1 MRASRLA
8 LLLSVIF
15 GASALQGCT
24 KGSGQQ
30 GPDATAPG
38 KGSVR
43 PSAEGLTATSSSAPG
58 TYHLSDKSSDLSVD
72 AVLRGVSPVPRAIQA
87 DGSAIFRGAYGGADL
102 VERTT
107 PDGVED
113 FIVFASAP
121 ALEQTDYDVALG
133 PTVAGLR
140 LVENV
145 LEFVD
150 SAGVPRIRISPP
162 YITGADGVTST
173 AALTVGGCAYDTDL
187 TPPWNRPPV
196 SPGAARCALHVSWAG
211 QAVVYPATLDP
222 SWTWTGLMVHP
233 RFGHLAFAL
242 PNGQVLAVGGEIS
255 YRLFDKLAFI
265 GVTNTAEIY
274 DPILRKWTPTGSMG
288 IPRTM
293 AAGAKLASGKVL
305 VAGGA
310 VEVASLPAVALA
322 STELYDPTTG
332 RWTPAGNLASPRY
345 QHAAALVANELLVC
359 GGTSGQEA
367 LASCEKFG
375 TSWGPAPSMASARA
389 ELTLI
394 ASGTRVLAAGGR
406 GSSGALK
413 TAEVLEDSRWSAAGP
428 LAVPR
433 YGHAAVLLAD
443 GSVVVAGGA
452 GEITSAERYA
462 FPTRTW
468 TPRSGAL
475 SSGAYQ
481 AAAASAQGIAVVT
494 GGSSS
499 GPSAATSLYDGVSD
513 VWWAGPALQD
523 ARYAHTA
530 TALADGSVLVAGGID
545 AFSNPLGTSEVL
557 ELKQGAGS
565 SCSSTDDCASGF
577 CVDSVCCNT
586 SCTDVCGACNLPGKE
601 GLCSPATAPRHGSCG
616 GAGVCGGTCS
626 GQLDCSYPSSST
638 TCAPAS
644 CQDGQAVPAA
654 SCDGLGQCAT
664 PQPTSCRAYACGPN
678 ACKTSCAARADCAS
692 TRYFCAAGQCQLDTE
707 APAFALPNL
716 TASATGPAGAVV
728 TFSATASDAADGVL
742 PALCSPPSGSS
753 FPLGLSTVQC
763 SAADIAGNVGV
774 GTFGVRVL
782 DATAPTLSL
791 PAPITAE
798 ATSPAG
804 AVVTF
809 AASALDLV
817 DGAVDPRCSP
827 ASGATFPLGTTVVT
841 CSPVDRAGNAASG
854 SFTVTVQ
861 DRTAPSLTLP
871 QGIVAEATGAEGAS
885 VTFATSAQD
894 LVDGAVGSVCDL
906 PSGWTFPI
914 GTTTVTC
921 SAYDTSGHNASGAFD
936 VTVQDSTAPKL
947 SLPSAITAQAIDAA
961 GANVAFEPI
970 PTATDLVDGS
980 VAVTCTPGSGTRVS
994 LDAPVT
1000 VTCSATDAHQNTATG
1015 SFTVAVVDNIAPR
1028 LTLPSNLTVEATGV
1042 PGADLAFQAS
1052 AADAVDGAV
1061 AVTCKR
1067 GSETLIGSPAGFT
1080 SSTPYVLDETA
1091 MVVCSATDRHANTA
1105 TGGFTVAVVDST
1117 PPVLTV
1123 PANVAAEASGAS
1135 GAAVFFAA
1143 TALDLV
1149 DGGLAPTCLPASGS
1163 TFPLGATTVTCTATD
1178 AHRNTATSVFTVTV
1192 GDATAPVLGL
1202 PATIVAEAA
1211 GPGGAAVAYTASATD
1226 LVSGGLGA
1234 SCLPASGSTFPLGT
1248 STVHCGATDASGNV
1262 ATGDFAVE
1270 VVDTTPPVLA
1280 LPPSLTIPATGAN
1293 GATAIFEATASDLVD
1308 GAVTPT
1314 CLPGSGSIFPV
1325 GVNTVSCSAA
1335 DVLGNFS
1342 TGSFTVTVTSPATS
1356 RIVNVRVLAASGTV
1370 TGGAIDCKDNIGTCS
1385 TQVAGALTLTAHPAA
1400 GYNVKSWFG
1409 CTPSAD
1415 LLTCTVGGSGDTA
1428 VNISFQPGP
1437 PPGTSY
1443 ALIVRMLATS
1453 GTVTGGGIDCT
1464 NNGGTCSAQLTG
1476 PVTLTATPAA
1486 GFSVK
1491 SWSGCTPSADLA
1503 TCAVAPT
1510 GNTAVSITFQS
1521 GPPAGTPFSLIIRML
1536 AASGTV
1542 TSTTTDPAINC
1553 QDNSGTCGAVMTG
1566 PVTLSAQPATGFS
1579 VKTWSGCTP
1588 SQDLLTCT
1596 VPGTASSVVSIT
1608 FQSGPPVG
1616 TPFSLIV
1623 HMIAAGGTVTSTA
1636 TDPAIDCR
1644 DNSGTCGG
1652 LMSGPVTLTAQPTTG
1667 YSVKSWAGCT
1677 PSPDQLTCAVP
1688 YGASVAV
1695 SISFQAGPPVGTP
1708 FSLNVRMLSASG
1720 AVTGGGIDCTNNSG
1734 ICGAEITGPVTL
1746 TAQPADGY
1754 SVASWSGC
1762 TPSPDQLTCAV
1773 PGTANTAVSIT
1784 FQAGPPTPPA
1794 HTLIVRVLSA
1804 SGTVTGGGIDCKDNG
1819 GTCSAAIT
1827 APVTLTAQPSPGF
1840 AVFSWSGC
1848 LPSVDL
1854 LTCVVSGTDNTAVNI
1869 TFQGL

>member
-15 GASALQGCT
+15 GASALQGCA

-30 GPDATAPG
+30 SLDAAAAG
-38 KGSVR
+38 KGRVR

-72 AVLRGVSPVPRAIQA
+72 AVLRGVSPVPRAIQE

-107 PDGVED
+107 PDGIED
-113 FIVFASAP
+113 YIVFASAP
-121 ALEQTDYDVALG
+121 AREQTDYDVVLG

-162 YITGADGVTST
+162 YITGADGRTST
-173 AALTVGGCAYDTDL
+173 ASLSVEGCAYDMDL
-187 TPPWNRPPV
+187 TPPWNRSPV
-196 SPGAARCALHVSWAG
+196 SPGAARCALHVSWTG
-211 QAVVYPATLDP
+211 QGVVYPATLDP

-255 YRLFDKLAFI
+255 YHLFDKLTFSA
-265 GVTNTAEIY
+265 VTNTAEIY
-274 DPILRKWTPTGSMG
+274 DPILRKWTPTGSLG
-288 IPRTM
+288 VPRTM

-310 VEVASLPAVALA
+310 VEVASFPAVALA

-332 RWTPAGNLASPRY
+332 RWAPAGNLASPRY
-345 QHAAALVANELLVC
+345 QHAAALLAGELLVC
-359 GGTSGQEA
+359 GGTSGHDA

-375 TSWGPAPSMASARA
+375 TSWGAAPSMASARA
-389 ELTLI
+389 ELTLT
-394 ASGTRVLAAGGR
+394 ASGANVLATGGR
-406 GSSGALK
+406 GASGALQ
-413 TAEVLEDSRWSAAGP
+413 TAEVLQNGGWNAAGP

-433 YGHAAVLLAD
+433 YGHAALLLAD

-452 GEITSAERYA
+452 GAITSAER
-462 FPTRTW
+462 FTFSTRTW
-468 TPRSGAL
+468 TTRSGAL

-481 AAAASAQGIAVVT
+481 AAAATVNGLAIVT
-494 GGSSS
+494 GGSSP
-499 GPSAATSLYDGVSD
+499 GASAATALYDGVSD
-513 VWWAGPALQD
+513 AWSAGPALLD

-545 AFSNPLGTSEVL
+545 ASSNPLGTSEVL

-565 SCSSTDDCASGF
+565 NCSTTDDCASGF

-586 SCTDVCGACNLPGKE
+586 SCSEVCGACNLPGKE
-601 GLCSPATAPRHGSCG
+601 GLCSPTNAPRHGSCL
-616 GAGVCGGTCS
+616 GAGACAGTCS
-626 GQLDCSYPSSST
+626 GQLQCSYPSPTT
-638 TCAPAS
+638 TCAAAS
-644 CQDGQAVPAA
+644 CAAGQAMPAA
-654 SCDGLGQCAT
+654 SCDGLGQCVT
-664 PQPTSCRAYACGPN
+664 PPPTSCRAYACGPT
-678 ACKTSCAARADCAS
+678 ACMTSCASRADCAS
-692 TRYFCAAGQCQLDTE
+692 TSYFCAAGQCQLDTVG
-707 APAFALPNL
+707 PVFALANV

-728 TFSATASDAADGVL
+728 TFTATASDAADGVL
-742 PALCSPPSGSS
+742 PALCSPPSGST
-753 FPLGLSTVQC
+753 FALGLTTVQC
-763 SAADIAGNVGV
+763 SATDVAGNVGA
-774 GTFGVRVL
+774 GTFGVRVA

-804 AVVTF
+804 AAVTYT
-809 AASALDLV
+809 ASAVDVV
-817 DGAVDPRCSP
+817 DGAVDPRCTP
-827 ASGATFPLGTTVVT
+827 PSGATFPLGTTLVT
-841 CSPVDRAGNAASG
+841 CSPVDRAGNGAAG

-871 QGIVAEATGAEGAS
+871 QGIVAEATGASGAS

-894 LVDGAVGSVCDL
+894 LVDGAVGSVCDVQ
-906 PSGWTFPI
+906 SGWTFPI
-914 GTTTVTC
+914 GATTVTC
-921 SAYDTSGHNASGAFD
+921 SAFDTSGNRASGTFD
-936 VTVQDSTAPKL
+936 VTVQDTTAPKL
-947 SLPSAITAQAIDAA
+947 SLPSAITAQAVDAT
-961 GANVAFEPI
+961 GADVVFAPI
-970 PTATDLVDGS
+970 PSATDLVDGS

-1000 VTCSATDAHQNTATG
+1000 VTCSATDAHHNTATG
-1015 SFTVAVVDNIAPR
+1015 TFTVAVVDNIAPR
-1028 LTLPSNLTVEATGV
+1028 LTLPSNLTIEATGV
-1042 PGADLAFQAS
+1042 PGADLTFQAS

-1061 AVTCKR
+1061 TVTCKR
-1067 GSETLIGSPAGFT
+1067 GSETLAGSPAGFT
-1080 SSTPYVLDETA
+1080 SSTPYVLDEMA
-1091 MVVCSATDRHANTA
+1091 MVICSATDRHANTA
-1105 TGGFTVAVVDST
+1105 TGGFTVSVVDTT
-1117 PPVLTV
+1117 PPGLTV
-1123 PANVAAEASGAS
+1123 PASVTAEASGAS
-1135 GAAVFFAA
+1135 GAVVFFAA

-1178 AHRNTATSVFTVTV
+1178 AHRNAAASTFTVT
-1192 GDATAPVLGL
+1192 
-1202 PATIVAEAA
+1202 AEAT
-1211 GPGGAAVAYTASATD
+1211 GPGGAAVTYTATATD
-1226 LVSGGLGA
+1226 LVSGALPA
-1234 SCLPASGSTFPLGT
+1234 SCLPASGSTFQLGT

-1262 ATGDFAVE
+1262 ATGEFAVE
-1270 VVDTTPPVLA
+1270 VVDTKPPVLT
-1280 LPPSLTIPATGAN
+1280 LPASMTIAATGAN
-1293 GATAIFEATASDLVD
+1293 GAAATFAATASDLVD

-1314 CLPGSGSIFPV
+1314 CLPSSGSIFAV

-1342 TGSFTVTVTSPATS
+1342 TGSFTVTVTNPAPS
-1356 RIVNVRVLAASGTV
+1356 RTVNVRVLAASGTV

-1385 TQVAGALTLTAHPAA
+1385 TQVAGALTLTAHPAT

-1415 LLTCTVGGSGDTA
+1415 LLTCTVDGPGDTA

-1443 ALIVRMLATS
+1443 SLVVRMLATS

-1491 SWSGCTPSADLA
+1491 SWSGCTPSADLS
-1503 TCAVAPT
+1503 TCDVAPT

-1542 TSTTTDPAINC
+1542 TSTSTDPAINC
-1553 QDNSGTCGAVMTG
+1553 SDNSGTCGAVMTG

-1623 HMIAAGGTVTSTA
+1623 RMLAAGGSVTTTA

-1652 LMSGPVTLTAQPTTG
+1652 LMSGPVTLTAQPSTG
-1667 YSVKSWAGCT
+1667 YSVKSWSGCT
-1677 PSPDQLTCAVP
+1677 PSPDLLTCSVP
-1688 YGASVAV
+1688 YGASIAV

-1708 FSLNVRMLSASG
+1708 FALNVRMLSASG
-1720 AVTGGGIDCTNNSG
+1720 GVTGGGIDCTNNSG

-1746 TAQPADGY
+1746 TALPAAGY
-1754 SVASWSGC
+1754 SVASWTGC
-1762 TPSPDQLTCAV
+1762 TPSADQLTCAV

-1794 HTLIVRVLSA
+1794 HTIIVRMLAA

-1827 APVTLTAQPSPGF
+1827 GPVTLTAQPSPGF